1 MHRTR
6 TVTLTLATAMMVG
19 ALSSATAQGRCP
31 EGRAANGACA
41 KPGLV
46 QVARKSTVVDTQPKL
61 SFTAPPVLPSEDY
74 EYRPLPAFM
83 EIFRLFPPPQ

>member
-1 MHRTR
+1 MA
-6 TVTLTLATAMMVG
+6 TLLGGLSTA
-19 ALSSATAQGRCP
+19 AAQSRCP
-31 EGRAANGACA
+31 EGRAANGVCA

-46 QVARKSTVVDTQPKL
+46 QAARKNTIVETQPKL
-61 SFTAPPVLPSEDY
+61 SFTSPPVLPSEDY

>member
-1 MHRTR
+1 MHRKR
-6 TVTLTLATAMMVG
+6 TVALMLTMATLLGT
-19 ALSSATAQGRCP
+19 LSSAVAQSRCP

-46 QVARKSTVVDTQPKL
+46 QVARKSAVVDTQPKL
-61 SFTAPPVLPSEDY
+61 SFTSPPVLPSEDY